1 MKTIYAINASPR
13 KKWNTASLLQAAL
26 DGASA
31 AADNVHTEMIHLY
44 DYAYTGCRSCFM
56 CKKIGSKAYG
66 KCAVQDGIT
75 PVLEKLV
82 AADAILFGSPIYF
95 GDVTGMMRSLQER
108 LLFPNFA
115 YDPKNISLAPKPV
128 KLGFIYTMNVP
139 EKMMNSWGYPTVLNR
154 IQDIAGTVFKNTP
167 EVLYACNTVQF
178 SDYSK
183 YLNKMFDGAAKNKYK
198 EEHWGETCTKAAAL
212 GASLV

>member
-108 LLFPNFA
+108 LLSP
-115 YDPKNISLAPKPV
+115 ISLMILK
-128 KLGFIYTMNVP
+128 I
-139 EKMMNSWGYPTVLNR
+139 
-154 IQDIAGTVFKNTP
+154 
-167 EVLYACNTVQF
+167 
-178 SDYSK
+178 
-183 YLNKMFDGAAKNKYK
+183 
-198 EEHWGETCTKAAAL
+198 
-212 GASLV
+212 